1 MKFISANVRADFKNK
16 SKCENNDDEK
26 MKKTDNI

>member
-1 MKFISANVRADFKNK
+1 MEFISANVRADFKNK

-26 MKKTDNI
+26 MKKAEY

>member
-16 SKCENNDDEK
+16 SKCENNDDEE
-26 MKKTDNI
+26 MKKTEY